1 MQVISQFLPYIQV
14 TLAVLLSVG
23 VLLQQT
29 ASGLGG
35 AMGDNFSSGFHTR
48 RGFEKFAFNATII
61 LAILFALSA
70 FLALII
76 K

>member
-1 MQVISQFLPYIQV
+1 MAFISLLLPYIQV

-29 ASGLGG
+29 AAGLGG

-48 RGFEKFAFNATII
+48 RGFEKFTFNATII
-61 LAILFALSA
+61 LAILFAISA